1 MPITVFIIFYSRCG
15 VAEKLA
21 LAAAVGAVQARA
33 SIRLRRLPDV
43 NAVMT
48 IQDTEDC
55 RANFERM
62 RKEYVAP
69 LEKDLL
75 NADAFV
81 FAARDTFEA
90 NDVEWGNLLSLLSK
104 LCADGLLTNKPAV
117 VIAASDTA
125 VAALHREIA
134 QTGVTVVTPS
144 HRLFDSEQAIA
155 EGRRIVGVARD
166 LHAAKENG

>member
-15 VAEKLA
+15 LAEKLA

-48 IQDTEDC
+48 IQDTEEC

-90 NDVEWGNLLSLLSK
+90 TDPEWGNLLNMLAT
-104 LCADGLLTNKPAV
+104 LCSDGLLTNKPAV
-117 VIAASDTA
+117 VVAASDTA
-125 VAALHREIA
+125 VSELSRAVA
-134 QTGVTVVTPS
+134 QTGVTVIPPS
-144 HRLFDSEQAIA
+144 HPQFDSEQAIA
-155 EGRRIVGVARD
+155 EGLRIVARARD
-166 LHAAKENG
+166 LNAGKKAG